1 MPVRRNNQRAKGEI
15 GPLLSLW
22 FFLGARCSAI
32 IGRCV
37 CPPPT
42 KYGPVFSR
50 RRFSAATHELP
61 GAKRAPFCGASV
73 VSPWQVAC
81 GLGSALC
88 LCSTYRSRG
97 CWGGQILMG
106 SLLTVVIINYDSN
119 PVQAIEAEQIDKP
132 SGTKMSIEQGH
143 LTPQARSGFAAC
155 GHDIKSGKE
164 HQSEYAKLPRLR
176 ARSRQQARSC
186 RGPATLPS
194 RAS

>member
-1 MPVRRNNQRAKGEI
+1 
-15 GPLLSLW
+15 
-22 FFLGARCSAI
+22 
-32 IGRCV
+32 
-37 CPPPT
+37 
-42 KYGPVFSR
+42 
-50 RRFSAATHELP
+50 
-61 GAKRAPFCGASV
+61 
-73 VSPWQVAC
+73 
-81 GLGSALC
+81 
-88 LCSTYRSRG
+88 
-97 CWGGQILMG
+97 MG
-106 SLLTVVIINYDSN
+106 SLLTVVIINYDPN

-186 RGPATLPS
+186 RGPTTLPS